1 MDAFDVRIVGRYF
14 LLDFRPGCGS
24 AARKGDL
31 PGGEVLPIATPRSAI
46 RAVAELFSVMS
57 DF

>member
-1 MDAFDVRIVGRYF
+1 MRIVGRYF